1 MGVLLRP
8 SSARGLLA
16 PVATCQRLRR
26 DALLLNEQV
35 DKGLHG
41 LHFLVRDEL
50 VVLGHRDK
58 VDKAH
63 VENVML
69 VNVPEG
75 VQPVRVVQ
83 VGVASEHLLHDALA
97 ILVERLREATGF
109 ANPLLPGSSAGT
121 ACFIDRKG
129 VWYTG
134 NLFRGEH
141 NRVVNLADNPFL
153 NTVDELGGRDLSGTT
168 VDQPGVGQAIQRSP
182 C

>member
-1 MGVLLRP
+1 MGILLRP

-26 DALLLNEQV
+26 DPLLLDEQV
-35 DKGLHG
+35 DKGLHR
-41 LHFLVRDEL
+41 LHFLVRHEL
-50 VVLGHRDK
+50 VVFGHRDK

-69 VNVPEG
+69 VDVPEG

-97 ILVERLREATGF
+97 VLVERLREAAGL
-109 ANPLLPGSSAGT
+109 ADPLLPGSSAGP
-121 ACFIDRKG
+121 ARFIDCKG

-141 NRVVNLADNPFL
+141 DRVVNLADNPFL
-153 NTVDELGGRDLSGTT
+153 NTVDELGGRDLGGTT
-168 VDQPGVGQAIQRSP
+168 VNQPGVGQAIRQCP